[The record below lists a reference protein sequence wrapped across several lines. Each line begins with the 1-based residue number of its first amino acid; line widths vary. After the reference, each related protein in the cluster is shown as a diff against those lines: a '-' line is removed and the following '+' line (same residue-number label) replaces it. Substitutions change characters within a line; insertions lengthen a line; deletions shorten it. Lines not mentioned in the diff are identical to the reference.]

1 MNEQK
6 YPFITSL
13 LPVKGKEGSSAEY
26 PDLPEYPFIISLLP
40 IAEGGGY
47 LIEFPD
53 LPGCISDGETIEKTI
68 ANGKDAIVC
77 WLETAKQYDDEI
89 PEPGSSNT
97 ASGFWV
103 QQVPSSVHTQLSQR
117 AAREGVSLNSLV
129 TSMLSEGLRPN
140 DVSSER

>member
-6 YPFITSL
+6 YPFIISL
-13 LPVKGKEGSSAEY
+13 SPIKQCKGDSNEFA
-26 PDLPEYPFIISLLP
+26 DLPEYPFVISLLP
-40 IAEGGGY
+40 VEEGGGY

-77 WLETAKQYDDEI
+77 WLETAKQFGDEI

-103 QQVPSSVHTQLSQR
+103 QRVPSSIHTQLSQR
-117 AAREGVSLNSLV
+117 AEQEGISLNTLV
-129 TSMLSEGLRPN
+129 TTMLSEGLN
-140 DVSSER
+140 LSAGSAER